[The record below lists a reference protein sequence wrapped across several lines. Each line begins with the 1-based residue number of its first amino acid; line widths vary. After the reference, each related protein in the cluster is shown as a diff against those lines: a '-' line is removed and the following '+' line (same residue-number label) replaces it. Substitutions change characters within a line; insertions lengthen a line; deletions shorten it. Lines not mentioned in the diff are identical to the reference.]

1 MKTSMKSIKIK
12 DLAQISGASVQE
24 VEMALK
30 KNPAIKFNYRLLT
43 VDEQREVISKIQ
55 NKLIQNDLPV
65 SGENDPT
72 RWEVGWKVFILL
84 FKDNRSWLWNCRQ
97 SIRLAEPFPRSFANR
112 LRLDQ
117 KLSTNSGYHLTKCF

>member
-1 MKTSMKSIKIK
+1 MKSIKIK

-55 NKLIQNDLPV
+55 NKLML
-65 SGENDPT
+65 
-72 RWEVGWKVFILL
+72 
-84 FKDNRSWLWNCRQ
+84 
-97 SIRLAEPFPRSFANR
+97 
-112 LRLDQ
+112 
-117 KLSTNSGYHLTKCF
+117 